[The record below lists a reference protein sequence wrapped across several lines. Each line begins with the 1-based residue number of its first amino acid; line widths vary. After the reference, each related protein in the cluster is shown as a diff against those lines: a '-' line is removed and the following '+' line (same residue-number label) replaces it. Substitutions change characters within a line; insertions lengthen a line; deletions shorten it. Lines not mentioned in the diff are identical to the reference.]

1 MNTFLFV
8 YGTLKKDQPNHQL
21 IASLGAEFVDEVEL
35 MNVAMYRTRASF
47 FPVAI
52 PSEGD
57 RIFGEVYK
65 IKTEHM
71 SKIDALE
78 GFNRTNPDKSL
89 FIRDVCSVGNVVLG
103 GRAWIYLFNPLRK
116 NEIPS
121 DAIKIQRWC

>member
-8 YGTLKKDQPNHQL
+8 YGTLKKDQLSHQV
-21 IASLGAEFVDEVEL
+21 IASLGAEFIDEVEV

-47 FPVAI
+47 FPIAV

-57 RIFGEVYK
+57 SIFGEVYK

-71 SKIDALE
+71 SKIDTLE
-78 GFNRTNPDKSL
+78 GFNRTEPAKSL

-103 GRAWIYLFNPLRK
+103 GRAWIYLLNPLRK
-116 NEIPS
+116 KEIPS
-121 DAIKIQRWC
+121 DAIKIQRW

>member
-8 YGTLKKDQPNHQL
+8 YGTLKKDQFNHQL
-21 IASLGAEFVDEVEL
+21 LASLGAEFIDEVEL

-47 FPVAI
+47 FPIAI

-71 SKIDALE
+71 SKIDTLE
-78 GFNRTNPDKSL
+78 GFNRKEPAKSL
-89 FIRDVCSVGNVVLG
+89 FIRDVCSVGGCIPG

-121 DAIKIQRWC
+121 DAIKIQRWT

>member
-8 YGTLKKDQPNHQL
+8 YGTLKKDQFNHQL
-21 IASLGAEFVDEVEL
+21 LASLGAEFIDEVEL

-47 FPVAI
+47 FPIAV

-65 IKTEHM
+65 IKTAHM
-71 SKIDALE
+71 SKIDTLE
-78 GFNRTNPDKSL
+78 GVNRTEPAKSL
-89 FIRDVCSVGNVVLG
+89 FIRDVCSVGNTVLG

-116 NEIPS
+116 SEIPS
-121 DAIKIQRWC
+121 DAIKIRRW

>member
-8 YGTLKKDQPNHQL
+8 YGTLKKDQLNHL
-21 IASLGAEFVDEVEL
+21 LLSDLGAEFIDEVEL

-47 FPVAI
+47 FPIAV

-71 SKIDALE
+71 SKIDTLE
-78 GFNRTNPDKSL
+78 GFNKTEPSKSL

-121 DAIKIQRWC
+121 DAIKIQRWE